1 MHCEEAAHRLYE
13 GRRDAELALHL
24 SACDECRLL
33 AEDLEGLA
41 GAFAR
46 ARAAWA
52 PRPSFRVRLP
62 LAPWKRLAVAACLL
76 VLPLA
81 AWALASLE
89 PPRPRY
95 DLGTLLAPPE
105 PSLPP
110 SDRHLL
116 ATLFLQEARR

>member
-1 MHCEEAAHRLYE
+1 MHCEEAAHRLYQ
-13 GRRDAELALHL
+13 GRRGPELELHL
-24 SACDECRLL
+24 SACEECRLL

-52 PRPSFRVRLP
+52 PPASFRVRLP
-62 LAPWKRLAVAACLL
+62 LAPWRRLAAAACLL
-76 VLPLA
+76 LVPLA

-89 PPRPRY
+89 PAPPPY
-95 DLGTLLAPPE
+95 DLRAVLEPPS
-105 PSLPP
+105 PSAPP

-116 ATLFLQEARR
+116 ATLFLQETRR